1 MKKGFTLIE
10 VLAVVLI
17 IGILSA
23 IAMPQYRKS
32 IERTRISEAKQLLPA
47 IYDAQ
52 QRHDV
57 EVDTVSDVPSFAK
70 LDINLKGTIGRGSN
84 EWETANFSYILP
96 SHALVYQT
104 MGTTNAPVFA
114 MVKEGKFRGTQI
126 LYDGENFYCNNQN
139 SYTQT
144 PDPCD
149 QYQIASNSTY
159 NAMGNAIYDARTPEA
174 IAREQNWDDW
184 DD

>member
-1 MKKGFTLIE
+1 ME

-17 IGILSA
+17 IGALSA
-23 IAMPQYRKS
+23 IAVPQYRKS
-32 IERTRISEAKQLLPA
+32 IERARIAEVKQILPTL
-47 IYDAQ
+47 YDAV
-52 QRHDV
+52 QRFDV
-57 EVDTVSDVPSFAK
+57 ESETAADTPSFAK
-70 LDINLKGTIGRGSN
+70 LDVSLKGKIGLSSN

-96 SHALVYQT
+96 SRALVYQT
-104 MGTTNAPVFA
+104 MGSTNAPVFA

-126 LYDGENFYCNNQN
+126 LYDGENFYCNKQN

-149 QYQIASNSTY
+149 LYKIGVNSTY
-159 NAMGNAIYDARTPEA
+159 STMGNAIYNAKTPET
-174 IAREQNWDDW
+174 IAKEYNWDDSDDW